1 MLPGILVQPT
11 TAIYASVM
19 VRKRS
24 QSSEGL
30 RSTAPS
36 SFRAYVRQLARAD
49 LPDGELV
56 IELKN
61 DSKFPDVR
69 SWAEV
74 RRYLNKIDAAQYTF
88 VTARLLWRKY
98 RLAQS
103 ES

>member
-1 MLPGILVQPT
+1 M
-11 TAIYASVM
+11 TAIYASLM
-19 VRKRS
+19 VKKRS
-24 QSSEGL
+24 QSSKGL

-36 SFRAYVRQLARAD
+36 SFRAYVRQLGRAD

-56 IELKN
+56 IELKK

-74 RRYLNKIDAAQYTF
+74 RRYLYKMGAAQPTF
-88 VTARLLWRKY
+88 VTARLLWRSY
-98 RLAQS
+98 RLAQG